1 MSGGQ
6 NLADFWKVS
15 KTQNLIKS
23 LLYAMPRYRKRRYRR
38 AVVSAPSYT
47 ITRKLVKNLA
57 WTRVGDSQYYVAS
70 AQICLNP
77 SNLTSDRAGS
87 VITIK
92 HIQVQLLNLPSVR
105 RLNEAQREWQ
115 TGQFGGGW
123 ICVYVPEGTNVNRP
137 FPDYDAGKT
146 SFSLY
151 EPNQF
156 VLGTGT
162 WLEGPR
168 ISSSTQAIPAG
179 GLRYESGGDTSAGR
193 NMTLRVPLSR
203 RLNPGDSIEMIY
215 YMRSSADWTQEF
227 SVDGCESIVTYA
239 SKQNSLVC
247 SKLNF
252 CPLSKCW
259 VAPPSKPRGQSQF
272 FK

>member
-1 MSGGQ
+1 MVGQ

-38 AVVSAPSYT
+38 AVVSAPAYT
-47 ITRKLVKNLA
+47 ITRKLIKNLA
-57 WTRVGDSQYYVAS
+57 WSRVADSQYYVAS

-123 ICVYVPEGTNVNRP
+123 ICVYVPEGTSVNRP
-137 FPDYDAGKT
+137 FPDWDAGKT